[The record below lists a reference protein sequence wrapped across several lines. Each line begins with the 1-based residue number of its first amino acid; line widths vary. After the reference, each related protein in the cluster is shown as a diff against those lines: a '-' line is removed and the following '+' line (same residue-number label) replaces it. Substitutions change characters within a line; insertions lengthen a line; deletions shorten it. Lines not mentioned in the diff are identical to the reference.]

1 MAIINVALSN
11 TFNEFRISSNK
22 VIDRVN
28 EFESGSAAAN
38 INYLT
43 ANTIVVNTEVL
54 SNVFSTSSNTAN
66 VTISTNGGENTSFIT
81 IESGDNGNV
90 AIVANGSGTLFLHA
104 ANTVVGNGAIDS
116 TLTSNGAYDLII
128 NTNSGT
134 NSGFIRLYDGVNG
147 NIVIQPDGTGDLQV
161 NADTVRIGDNNV
173 DAILTT
179 QGTGDLILSTNSGS
193 NSGTVR
199 IYDGAAGNIAI
210 EPNGAGDIH
219 LIADTTRLGSSGE
232 DVILTTNGT
241 GDVTI
246 NTNAGTN
253 SGSIKIFD
261 GVNGNVDITTNGT
274 GKTNVKNIVTGN
286 VITSTIASGSAP
298 IAVTSNTVVTN
309 LNADEIDGKHV
320 ATLAAAGGIL
330 YASATNEI
338 SGSSA
343 GTLGQAVISGGAS
356 APTYQTVASGNGSS
370 TIIARDASG
379 SFSANLIAANGAFLS
394 SLNASNIATGTI
406 ANARTTGVSTN
417 TPNTLVLRDANG
429 SFSANSIS
437 VTTIGATN
445 FAGSG
450 AQLSSL
456 NASNITTGTIANART
471 TGVSTNTPNTLV
483 LRDANGSFGA
493 NVASVI
499 NLNASADIS
508 AVNVTVTNI
517 IGNGSQLTNLNAS
530 NLATGTVPNA
540 RTSGASGNG
549 ASTLV
554 LRDANGDFAGR
565 TITTT
570 NIIGNGSQLTNLNAS
585 NIATGTVPNARTSAS
600 SANSGNSLVLRDQN
614 GSFAAN
620 LITAN
625 GAFLSDLNASNLS
638 IGTIPNSATTANTSN
653 SASTLV
659 LRDANGDFSSRRIT
673 STIATGT
680 SPFVV
685 ASTTAVTNLNSDKVD
700 GKDIGTLSAA
710 GGIVYASSTSSL
722 AGTGAGTAGQAVI
735 SGGAGAPTFQT
746 VASANGASTIIA
758 RDANGSFSAN
768 VITTNILIAS
778 GVGGDGSQLT
788 NLNASNIATGTIANA
803 RTTGASANGASTLV
817 LRDANGDFS
826 SRRITSTI
834 ATGTSPLAVTSTTVV
849 ANLNADQV
857 DGKNVGTLSAAGGI
871 VYASSTSAL
880 AGTAAGTAGQAVI
893 SGGAG
898 VPTFQTV
905 ASSNGASTIVSR
917 NALGSFAANV
927 VTAELAGNAA
937 TATKLATARTIFLS
951 GDVAGSA
958 TFDGSGNTTI
968 SSTIQTN
975 SVALGTDTTGNYVAN
990 VTSGSGIVVS
1000 GTAGEGW
1007 TANVAHADTST
1018 QASVNNS
1025 NGTVIQDITLDGF
1038 GHITAIGSVN
1048 LDDRYYTESEI
1059 DTNFANLNNLSSAN
1073 TANTIVLRTEHG
1085 SFGAN
1090 GALISDL
1097 NASNIATGTIVNART
1112 TGNSSNGANTL
1123 VLRDANG
1130 DFSSR
1135 RITSTIATGTS
1146 PFAVSSTTVVTNL
1159 NADQVDGIQGASLL
1173 RSDATDAYTSGTLT
1187 FNSGTT
1193 LTAANGATVNFSNVV
1208 GTAPFAVTSN
1218 TLVTNLNA
1226 DLLDGQQGTYYLDW
1240 TNVTNK
1246 PDPVITVTL
1255 TGDVAG
1261 SANTT
1266 LTDLANGTVSVAT
1279 TIQANSVAL
1288 GTDTTGNYVA
1298 GITAGT
1304 SITVSGSGSE
1314 NATVTVNH
1322 ADTSTLTG
1330 AQGGNGIAG
1339 FTIDGLG
1346 HITAVTSATYLTSE
1360 SDTLQTVTGRGATTN
1375 QAISITN
1382 TTASTSTTTGALK
1395 VSGGVGING
1404 ALNALTKSFVIKHPT
1419 KDNMLLRHG
1428 SLEGPEF
1435 GVYVRGRTQTGEI
1448 QLPDYWTGLVDES
1461 TITVNLTPI
1470 GSHQMLYVYKIENN
1484 CVYVHNVAL
1493 GPIDCFFTVY
1503 GERKDIDKIIVETV
1517 AGV

>member
-530 NLATGTVPNA
+530 N
-540 RTSGASGNG
+540 
-549 ASTLV
+549 
-554 LRDANGDFAGR
+554 
-565 TITTT
+565 
-570 NIIGNGSQLTNLNAS
+570 
-585 NIATGTVPNARTSAS
+585 IATGTVPNARTSAS

-968 SSTIQTN
+968 SATIQTN